1 MKHDHWDNSKCSCG
15 IQDIAKLHEQY
26 TQLQCLVEDLLR
38 SMEAQ
43 KSLDEGFKGK
53 QSLTFGEKAT
63 RINESE
69 LNKEHAIQKWF
80 RTIRQ

>member
-26 TQLQCLVEDLLR
+26 TELQCLVEDLLC

-43 KSLDEGFKGK
+43 KSLDDGFKGMGHNI
-53 QSLTFGEKAT
+53 LVEKAD
-63 RINESE
+63 R
-69 LNKEHAIQKWF
+69 LNGH
-80 RTIRQ
+80 IRKLKKIVEWEEAK